1 LTSIVHRGSIPK
13 YVTITTTANV
23 AAQKYLDGKK
33 KVSPIDDATA
43 ERPVGKKKA
52 KCLVWQ
58 RKRK

>member
-1 LTSIVHRGSIPK
+1 
-13 YVTITTTANV
+13 V